1 MLPTVIMKP
10 IKIPLFF
17 LHLQVVYVPQLHFL
31 YSLARRKDLTRR
43 KRIIFSDKEPSR
55 SFIKMF
61 LCLADHLISDAKENS
76 CALTYVY
83 TFHQVSE
90 VEATALWLP
99 IRGKCPEIYRVI
111 VMDVIEYE
119 LLCSAPSRWP
129 VGEKDWLDGSNKSTL
144 STNFYLR
151 INCALFLSVDIF
163 DTKVSSN
170 VEKEECNW
178 EDVFIRLIGKFCL
191 CLLWSLEGK
200 RSIF

>member
-61 LCLADHLISDAKENS
+61 LCLADHLISDATKENS

-90 VEATALWLP
+90 VEATAL
-99 IRGKCPEIYRVI
+99 
-111 VMDVIEYE
+111 
-119 LLCSAPSRWP
+119 
-129 VGEKDWLDGSNKSTL
+129 
-144 STNFYLR
+144 
-151 INCALFLSVDIF
+151 
-163 DTKVSSN
+163 
-170 VEKEECNW
+170 
-178 EDVFIRLIGKFCL
+178 
-191 CLLWSLEGK
+191 
-200 RSIF
+200 